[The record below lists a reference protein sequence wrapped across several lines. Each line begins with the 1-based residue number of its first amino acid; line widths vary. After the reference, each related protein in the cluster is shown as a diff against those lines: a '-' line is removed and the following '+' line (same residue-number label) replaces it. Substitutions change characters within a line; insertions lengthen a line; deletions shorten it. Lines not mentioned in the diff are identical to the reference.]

1 MAPAATT
8 TTTTSTQSN
17 GVAKTEQKSSGG
29 DVHLTSADVIQL
41 EHEYGAHKYVV
52 VYSATLLFELKS

>member
-1 MAPAATT
+1 MAPATT
-8 TTTTSTQSN
+8 TTTTLTQSN
-17 GVAKTEQKSSGG
+17 GHAKTEQKGSGG

-52 VYSATLLFELKS
+52 SPSSSTPLLSSG

>member
-8 TTTTSTQSN
+8 TSTSTTQAN
-17 GVAKTEQKSSGG
+17 GVPAKTEQKGSGG
-29 DVHLTSADVIQL
+29 DVHLSTADVIQL

-52 VYSATLLFELKS
+52 SFSPPLLLT

>member
-1 MAPAATT
+1 MAPAT

-17 GVAKTEQKSSGG
+17 GVVKTEQKGSGG

-41 EHEYGAHKYVV
+41 EHEYGAHK
-52 VYSATLLFELKS
+52 